1 MTDII
6 TSSNSSRL
14 DHNGEIMANIGSQ
27 NTLILVATPIGNMGD
42 ISIRAIAAF
51 EEADIILCED
61 TRVSKKLLLKYSI
74 ETKLLS
80 YHEHNAEQMRP
91 KIIKELRSGAR
102 VVLISD
108 AGTPTI
114 SDPGYQLVQACIK
127 ENIVVSTIPGP
138 TALIAALTISG
149 LPTDSFYFGGFLPT
163 KQIARRK
170 IFMAKK
176 DLDATLIFY
185 DSAKRLLRSLADA
198 VYCLKDRRAAV
209 ARELTKLHEDVKR
222 GTLTDLYDLFE
233 KSGAPR
239 GEVVILIGPPDKKL
253 VVDIETLE
261 NKLRTLL
268 LKNTLRDSVKL
279 VSDHLGIKRSI
290 VYEQALKISK
300 EEC

>member
-1 MTDII
+1 MSNII
-6 TSSNSSRL
+6 TRLNSSKL

-27 NTLILVATPIGNMGD
+27 NTLTLVATPIGNMGD

-51 EEADIILCED
+51 QAADLILCED
-61 TRVSKKLLLKYSI
+61 TRVSKKLLSRYNI

-91 KIIKELRSGAR
+91 KIINELRSGAK
-102 VVLISD
+102 VILISD

-127 ENIVVSTIPGP
+127 ANIIVSTIPGP

-149 LPTDSFYFGGFLPT
+149 LPTDSFYFGGFLPN

-170 IFMAKK
+170 VFMAKK
-176 DLDATLIFY
+176 ELDATLIFY

-198 VYCLKDRRAAV
+198 IYCFTDRHAAV
-209 ARELTKLHEDVKR
+209 ARELTKLHEDVRR
-222 GTLTDLYDLFE
+222 GSLTELYNLFE

-239 GEVVILIGPPDKKL
+239 GEVVILIGPPDKKP
-253 VVDIETLE
+253 VVDTKSLRK
-261 NKLRTLL
+261 KLRILL
-268 LKNTLRDSVKL
+268 LKNTLRDSVKI
-279 VSDHLGIKRSI
+279 VSDDLGIKRSI